1 MSQIPPISG
10 ASSSALPPRD
20 PVALAAMSG
29 PRGPAPVSAT
39 LTQAAVQ
46 QAKAAS
52 RTDLAGQRD
61 TLPVPDKRDRLVGPP
76 PTFEVNVLQHMRETR
91 HDPPDPSET
100 AEQSETPPQSP
111 EVEGYK
117 HVTRM
122 DAEKDQ
128 PPALD
133 THA

>member
-91 HDPPDPSET
+91 NDPPDLSEIQ
-100 AEQSETPPQSP
+100 EESEAPLPAP
-111 EVEGYK
+111 EVEGYRN
-117 HVTRM
+117 VSRM
-122 DAEKDQ
+122 DSEKDQ